1 MSVLHT
7 SSQAP
12 APALAPAGPGTRL
25 VVYTV
30 LIGAKEA
37 LNNPLSQLPPGAA
50 SDLQL
55 DFVCLTDNPALRS
68 PVWRCV
74 PIDESHLAPEK
85 ASRRAKAMPDAY
97 FPDADHSLYIDN
109 TVSFK
114 RLPQSADLH
123 TRQVD
128 AQGRAFVF
136 RAFKHS
142 RHTHL
147 HQEAGAIAMLGYDD
161 VATVCRQLDAY
172 AQQGPLAE
180 ITPLTTGTVLLRS
193 HHAPVL
199 RHFGR
204 LWWESILAY
213 SKRDQLSLDMA
224 RQRAGIEIDY
234 FPGITRDNEF
244 LHWQG
249 SLSPERLRASFDARR
264 YAWQHRDEP
273 QAVADPRRHAL
284 AHGRGGNPEYQRRT
298 ELLEYLCWQHRASLG
313 AQVSPRRGVA
323 DALEGLL
330 RPWRRDGLRALVVR
344 VTDAPGALAFAAAE
358 LEAAS
363 LALMQYFGPGSRT
376 DVLDLSM
383 ADLASAG
390 RVYAMPQGG
399 AYPVLVAL
407 GVPPAQLQAATQK
420 LARLL
425 PREQGLLAAV
435 LAGSATLDEARASQA
450 LLADVSGQPVR
461 SALCPASHDGLGDPL
476 PNALLCQQWGSP
488 APN

>member
-1 MSVLHT
+1 MSVIP
-7 SSQAP
+7 SPMP
-12 APALAPAGPGTRL
+12 APATAGPGTRL

-37 LNNPLSQLPPGAA
+37 LNNPLSALPAGAG
-50 SDLQL
+50 SDLVL
-55 DFVCLTDNPALRS
+55 DYVCLTDNPELRS

-97 FPDADHSLYIDN
+97 FPDADYSLYIDN
-109 TVSFK
+109 TVTFK
-114 RLPQSADLH
+114 RLPQSADLQ

-128 AQGRAFVF
+128 GEGRAFVF

-193 HHAPVL
+193 HHAPAL

-224 RQRAGIEIDY
+224 RRRAGIEIDY

-273 QAVADPRRHAL
+273 EAAANPRRHAL
-284 AHGRGGNPEYQRRT
+284 AHGRGGEPQYQCRT

-313 AQVSPRRGVA
+313 AQVSPRRGLA
-323 DALEGLL
+323 GALEGLL
-330 RPWRRDGLRALVVR
+330 RPWRRDGQRVLVVR
-344 VTDAPGALAFAAAE
+344 VTDVPDALGFSAAE
-358 LEAAS
+358 LDAAS
-363 LALMQYFGPGSRT
+363 HALVQFFGPGSRT
-376 DVLDLSM
+376 DVLDLGF
-383 ADLASAG
+383 ADLASSG
-390 RVYAMPQGG
+390 RVFALPQGG
-399 AYPVLVAL
+399 AYPVLIAL
-407 GVPPAQLQAATQK
+407 GVPAAKLQAATQK
-420 LARLL
+420 LARLQ
-425 PREQGLLAAV
+425 PRNAGLFTAV
-435 LAGSATLDEARASQA
+435 LAGSASLDEARAAEA
-450 LLADVSGQPVR
+450 LMADVTGTPTR
-461 SALCPASHDGLGDPL
+461 SALGPAQHDSLADPV
-476 PNALLCQQWGSP
+476 PNALLGLAWGASST
-488 APN
+488 